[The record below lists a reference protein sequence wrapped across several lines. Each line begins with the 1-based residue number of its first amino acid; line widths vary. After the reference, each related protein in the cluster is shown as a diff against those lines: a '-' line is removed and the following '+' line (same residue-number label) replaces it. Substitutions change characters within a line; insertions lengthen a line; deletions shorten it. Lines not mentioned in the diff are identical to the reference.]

1 MVLLSD
7 IIFSIKKQFN
17 LEFEAL
23 MKQRHNQLDNINERN
38 KRIGEINIEL
48 KRENLLVECKRN
60 IMEEY
65 LLLSL

>member
-17 LEFEAL
+17 LEFESL

-38 KRIGEINIEL
+38 KRISEINSEL